1 MSDPQKEV
9 PPPPPPPFAPPPPYS
24 VKDERLW
31 AMFCHLGG
39 LGAYVFPFGNVILPL
54 VIWLIKKDE
63 YPLVNDQGKES
74 LNFQLSILI
83 YTAVAVVLV
92 FVGVGIVLVPAV
104 LIFDIVMII
113 IASIKANEG
122 IAYRYPLTIRFIS

>member
-1 MSDPQKEV
+1 MSNPPNEV
-9 PPPPPPPFAPPPPYS
+9 PPPPLPPPPYS

-39 LGAYVFPFGNVILPL
+39 LGKYAFPPFGNVIVPL
-54 VIWLIKKDE
+54 VVWLIKKDV

-83 YTAVAVVLV
+83 YTAVSAILV
-92 FVGVGIVLVPAV
+92 FAGVGIVLVPAV
-104 LIFDIVMII
+104 LIFDVVMIVV
-113 IASIKANEG
+113 AAIKANEG
-122 IAYRYPLTIRFIS
+122 VAYRYPLTIRFIS